1 MLKDCF
7 KKSKKHSN
15 FRIGFPMLKREFVL
29 DMAGKDG
36 IGPLFYYFHR
46 NIQTESQRIYIEL
59 NVIDRSANTDN

>member
-1 MLKDCF
+1 
-7 KKSKKHSN
+7 
-15 FRIGFPMLKREFVL
+15 MLKREFVL